1 MAVAIAP
8 PETPETEEVP
18 ADLEVPLA
26 AVEPEVR
33 SQEPAALAVITP
45 LPEAEV
51 VPITM
56 PLSAIERLA
65 MAGPR
70 IRRRDHLLTT
80 AWAASFAAL
89 AAMGVAGYTQR
100 DMLMRQWPAS
110 VRVYSALGMAPLVVN
125 VADPAPAR

>member
-8 PETPETEEVP
+8 PDVPELPAEPEAPLAAAEPEVP
-18 ADLEVPLA
+18 AHEPARRA
-26 AVEPEVR
+26 AVAP
-33 SQEPAALAVITP
+33 I
-45 LPEAEV
+45 PEAEV
-51 VPITM
+51 VSIAM

-110 VRVYSALGMAPLVVN
+110 VRVYSALGMAPL
-125 VADPAPAR
+125 AMHATDPGPAR